1 MDLQIAFN
9 IAVGLAGALGGY
21 ILKSIS
27 DNLKSLQSADNA
39 LSEKVQKIEVL
50 VAGEYVKH
58 SDIEKLSNALFA
70 KLDKIS
76 DKLDGKQDKVM
87 HEH

>member
-9 IAVGLAGALGGY
+9 VAVALVGALGGY
-21 ILKSIS
+21 VLKSIS
-27 DNLKSLQSADNA
+27 SRLESLQKADES
-39 LSEKVQKIEVL
+39 LTEKVQKIEVL

-58 SDIEKLSNALFA
+58 TDLEKLSNALFA

-76 DKLDGKQDKVM
+76 DKLDSKADK
-87 HEH
+87 

>member
-9 IAVGLAGALGGY
+9 IAVALVGALGGY
-21 ILKSIS
+21 VLKSIS
-27 DNLKSLQSADNA
+27 SRLDSLQKADID
-39 LSEKVQKIEVL
+39 LTEKVQKIEVL

-58 SDIEKLSNALFA
+58 SDLEKMANAIFV

-76 DKLDGKQDKVM
+76 DKLDSKADK
-87 HEH
+87 